1 VNKHFVFL
9 SEIVPNTAGPSSTG
23 NPTSVKIG
31 HVPEDAINNA
41 VAMTIRSTDLS
52 EWEAGLSQSFKEI
65 VGKVVEDYCQK
76 ENCYHSSVNK
86 R

>member
-1 VNKHFVFL
+1 MNKHFVFL

-52 EWEAGLSQSFKEI
+52 EVKQYYRNSTI
-65 VGKVVEDYCQK
+65 VIYIFMLDFYQIWPILHG
-76 ENCYHSSVNK
+76 
-86 R
+86 

>member
-52 EWEAGLSQSFKEI
+52 EVKQYYRNSTI
-65 VGKVVEDYCQK
+65 VIYIFMLDFYQIWPILHG
-76 ENCYHSSVNK
+76 
-86 R
+86 